1 MNIFFIGVVV
11 SILVYIVVGIWA
23 GRSVKDVNDYY
34 VSGRNAPTILI
45 AGTLFASMLSV
56 NGFMGDQGWCYSG
69 NITTLVLLNSMCAMG
84 YIAGPLMFGR
94 YLRRSEC
101 TTMPEYFGARYCDLK
116 NRRVAGIITA
126 VSLTAYLLSC
136 ITGVGILMQE
146 LTGLSYELCLF
157 LAWFC
162 FTAFTFYSGSKGV
175 ILTDTMM
182 FMVFLIA
189 TIIAGPYVF
198 KAQGGI
204 GHLLENLMNNP
215 NIPENL
221 LDYHGNI
228 PGAGATDVFGAVMYA
243 VTMGIIWFITVSVSP
258 WQAGRNMMAKSEHV
272 TFRAGAIAAACTVI
286 FLMYLNLQS
295 VTVLNLN
302 PGMED
307 PQRVL
312 IWAAFHVMPKLVGTL
327 MLAGIM
333 AAGLSS
339 ASTFLSVIGFSITSD
354 IVFVEFKSEK
364 QQLFVSRVIML
375 ILGAIS
381 LLLAYTG
388 IGSVRIVTYF
398 ASTIIAASWGV
409 SAIDFVNGPC
419 GVDSW
424 RDANRR
430 ANAGYEHSLLTS
442 STNLVEQMP
451 SWFRQEHKEGYQV
464 GWTFD
469 EQMPAGGEAAAELT
483 VPFSTYKTGYF
494 TYQEADGQYAIS
506 QHINGNDHTYVDG
519 NTDEPVLV
527 SNVLVLYTD
536 ISVIAGDSAGRM
548 SVRTTG
554 SGDGLLLRDGQLYP
568 ITWQRDSKSSCYR
581 FLGET
586 GEEIALKPG
595 SSYINVVKTS
605 AQVEWN

>member
-69 NITTLVLLNSMCAMG
+69 NITTLVLLNSMCNGLYCRTTYVRTIFKAVRM
-84 YIAGPLMFGR
+84 YNNAGIFRSAL
-94 YLRRSEC
+94 LRSEK
-101 TTMPEYFGARYCDLK
+101 P
-116 NRRVAGIITA
+116 RVAGIITA

-339 ASTFLSVIGFSITSD
+339 ASTFLSVIRFSITSD

-409 SAIDFVNGPC
+409 SAIGSV
-419 GVDSW
+419 VSKKLS
-424 RDANRR
+424 A
-430 ANAGYEHSLLTS
+430 
-442 STNLVEQMP
+442 
-451 SWFRQEHKEGYQV
+451 
-464 GWTFD
+464 
-469 EQMPAGGEAAAELT
+469 
-483 VPFSTYKTGYF
+483 TG
-494 TYQEADGQYAIS
+494 ARWS
-506 QHINGNDHTYVDG
+506 M
-519 NTDEPVLV
+519 
-527 SNVLVLYTD
+527 
-536 ISVIAGDSAGRM
+536 IAGFVGFIVTKCLVDFM
-548 SVRTTG
+548 
-554 SGDGLLLRDGQLYP
+554 
-568 ITWQRDSKSSCYR
+568 
-581 FLGET
+581 
-586 GEEIALKPG
+586 
-595 SSYINVVKTS
+595 
-605 AQVEWN
+605 